1 MPRNPDSP
9 LNGSSRDPKFRHRR
23 AQWAA
28 RARTTTDAHIRALV
42 EQAPP
47 LTAEQRA
54 RLAVLLLH
62 PGGGHAA

>member
-9 LNGSSRDPKFRHRR
+9 LNGSSSDPDFRRRR

-28 RARTTTDAHIRALV
+28 KARTTTDAHIRALV

-47 LTAEQRA
+47 LTTEQRA
-54 RLAVLLLH
+54 RLAALLLD
-62 PGGGHAA
+62 PTSPR